1 MVQRIHVSLLSD
13 SRLFRDAVSARLALE
28 EEIALVGAAST
39 VDGLLRIAQTQRID
53 VVLVH
58 ASMDPAEVAEFVW
71 DVKPHLPAARVV
83 ALGIEQNESEIVNC
97 IEAGA
102 AAWLKHDT
110 SYADL
115 LQKIRAVSQGR
126 TTCSPQVLRRV
137 LRRISELAKTNPH
150 SEECTPRPLTFREA
164 EVARLM
170 ARGLVNKQIGRALG
184 IRPLTV
190 KNQVHNSLH
199 KLQVKR
205 RRDVTGQLGEYGP
218 LGAG

>member
-58 ASMDPAEVAEFVW
+58 ASMDPAEVAEFVY
-71 DVKPHLPAARVV
+71 DVKPHLPTARVV
-83 ALGIEQNESEIVNC
+83 ALGIEQDESEIVRC
-97 IEAGA
+97 IESGA

-110 SYADL
+110 SYAGL
-115 LQKIRAVSQGR
+115 LQMIRAVSQGR
-126 TTCSPQVLRRV
+126 TTCSPTVLRRV
-137 LRRISELAKTNPH
+137 ILRVNELAKTKPDVED
-150 SEECTPRPLTFREA
+150 SRAKPLTFREA
-164 EVARLM
+164 EIA
-170 ARGLVNKQIGRALG
+170 GLISLGMVNKQIARRLG
-184 IRPLTV
+184 IKAPTV
-190 KNQVHNSLH
+190 KNHVHSILE
-199 KLQVKR
+199 KLGVKR
-205 RRDVTGQLGEYGP
+205 RRDVTAQVGEYRL